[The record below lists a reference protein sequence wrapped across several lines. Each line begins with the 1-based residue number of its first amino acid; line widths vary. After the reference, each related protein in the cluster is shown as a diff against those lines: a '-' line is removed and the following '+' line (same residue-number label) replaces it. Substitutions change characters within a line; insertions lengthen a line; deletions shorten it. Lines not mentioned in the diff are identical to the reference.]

1 MEGSNRRMLT
11 EQTFSMNR
19 LLLEHLPLSVLIG
32 ILGWL
37 AGGSWLCVPLA
48 LAVGWCIDADHLI
61 DFAYYWMRLR
71 KNPQW
76 SFIRSGGYFDI
87 NGKIFVPLH
96 SWELTLILVAGIG
109 YFTQNWILALTTGA
123 AHTSHLLQ
131 DMRAYQVRILG
142 YSLISRYLRAFEQLD
157 FCGSKPS

>member
-1 MEGSNRRMLT
+1 MLT
-11 EQTFSMNR
+11 EQTFSMKR
-19 LLLEHLPLSVLIG
+19 LFVAHLPLSVLIG

-76 SFIRSGGYFDI
+76 SFIRSVGYFDI

-109 YFTQNWILALTTGA
+109 YFTQNWILAFTTGTG
-123 AHTSHLLQ
+123 HTIHLLQ
-131 DMRAYQVRILG
+131 DMRAYQVRLLG
-142 YSLISRYLRAFEQLD
+142 YSFISRYFRAFEQLN

>member
-1 MEGSNRRMLT
+1 
-11 EQTFSMNR
+11 MNR

-48 LAVGWCIDADHLI
+48 LAVGWCIDADHLF
-61 DFAYYWMRLR
+61 DFAYYWLR
-71 KNPQW
+71 HRKHPDW
-76 SFIRSGGYFDI
+76 SFILSGGYFDI

-96 SWELTLILVAGIG
+96 SWELTLILVAGIV

-142 YSLISRYLRAFEQLD
+142 YSLISRYFRAFEQLD

>member
-1 MEGSNRRMLT
+1 MLT

-48 LAVGWCIDADHLI
+48 LAVGWCIDADHLF

-76 SFIRSGGYFDI
+76 SFIRSVGYFDI

>member
-1 MEGSNRRMLT
+1 MK
-11 EQTFSMNR
+11 R
-19 LLLEHLPLSVLIG
+19 LLVEHLPLSVLIG

-76 SFIRSGGYFDI
+76 SFILSGGYFDI

-96 SWELTLILVAGIG
+96 SWELTLILVARVGF
-109 YFTQNWILALTTGA
+109 FTKNWILALTTGA

>member
-1 MEGSNRRMLT
+1 MLT

-157 FCGSKPS
+157 FCRSKPS

>member
-1 MEGSNRRMLT
+1 
-11 EQTFSMNR
+11 MNR

-76 SFIRSGGYFDI
+76 SFIRSVGYFDI

-142 YSLISRYLRAFEQLD
+142 YSLISRYFRAFEQLD

>member
-1 MEGSNRRMLT
+1 MK
-11 EQTFSMNR
+11 
-19 LLLEHLPLSVLIG
+19 LLILEHLPISLLIG

-76 SFIRSGGYFDI
+76 SFIRSVGYFDI

-96 SWELTLILVAGIG
+96 SWELTLILVAGIV

-131 DMRAYQVRILG
+131 NMRAYQVRILG

>member
-1 MEGSNRRMLT
+1 
-11 EQTFSMNR
+11 MNR

-76 SFIRSGGYFDI
+76 PFIRSGGYFDI

-131 DMRAYQVRILG
+131 NMRAYQVRILG

>member
-1 MEGSNRRMLT
+1 MLT

-76 SFIRSGGYFDI
+76 SFIRSVGYFDI

-142 YSLISRYLRAFEQLD
+142 YSLISRYFRAFEQLD